1 MPERRLFPEFR
12 DQYEPTRYP
21 FADSATLAPTSSDMQ
36 EIDPDMFVD
45 GSLYPIGATGFLYI
59 NQISVQTRAVT
70 ITIADQLST
79 TRASVVFDP
88 LFAPGLLRLSDEFG
102 RPAGVLVSDSLRLAR
117 FGAWPI
123 GNHNYRPA
131 ATTFAESTV
140 IPTPEVGVRGILTE
154 RGELFTKDILI
165 VGDNGIVVR
174 QEENAPEV
182 IRVDIVGDPLYLR
195 KLCLPTDLFA
205 TPNFI
210 KTINGCPP
218 DAQGNFNITIGDHEN
233 ETTIIRVYPSD
244 AGLVIEAI
252 GQTVQRVN

>member
-12 DQYEPTRYP
+12 DQYQPTRYP
-21 FADSATLAPTSSDMQ
+21 FADTATLAPVANNMQ
-36 EIDPDMFVD
+36 ELDLDMFFD
-45 GSLYPIGATGFLYI
+45 GSLYPIGAVGYLYI
-59 NQISVQTRAVT
+59 KNIHVQTRSVK
-70 ITIADQLST
+70 ITIADQST
-79 TRASVVFDP
+79 KVRASVVFDP
-88 LFAPGLLRLSDEFG
+88 LFAPELLRLSDEHG

-117 FGAWPI
+117 FGAWLV
-123 GNHNYRPA
+123 GDHTYRPA
-131 ATTFAESTV
+131 ATTFAVSTV

-174 QEENAPEV
+174 QEDDPET
-182 IRVDIVGDPLYLR
+182 IRVDIVGDPLYIR
-195 KLCLPTDLFA
+195 KLCAPISLFD

-218 DAQGNFNITIGDHEN
+218 DAQGNFNITVGDHEN
-233 ETTIIRVYPSD
+233 KKTIIRVYPSD
-244 AGLVIEAI
+244 TGLVIEAV